1 MTVELVGLF
10 DLYSRLLMK
19 VGDLVRMP
27 GSIEPITGIVLRA
40 DGTGVVRGTV
50 RPNRVQVYWIEDGE
64 ESWEPMKWLEVISA
78 SR

>member
-1 MTVELVGLF
+1 
-10 DLYSRLLMK
+10 MK
-19 VGDLVRMP
+19 VGDLVKMP

-64 ESWEPMKWLEVISA
+64 ASWEPKKWLEVISA

>member
-1 MTVELVGLF
+1 
-10 DLYSRLLMK
+10 MK
-19 VGDLVRMP
+19 VGDLVKMP

-50 RPNRVQVYWIEDGE
+50 RPDRVQVYWIEDGE